1 MLVFVHINKT
11 AGRTVRYIL
20 RSTYGARHC
29 DVEPWHARSSA
40 TPFSTPDLHRLR
52 KLYPSLASIA
62 GHGITGY
69 VDLVEPGT
77 EFRYFTVLREP
88 LKLCASRFQYHV
100 DYRGK
105 KDLVFED
112 WIQQGWLRDAQTTRI
127 AGTASAT
134 DAIDVI
140 ERKEMFVGIS
150 ERFDESM
157 VLLKALRAE
166 DLDIGYTPVNVARR
180 TTIAETLLADP
191 KSREALVEANRA
203 DLELYEYVTTDLY
216 PRFRTEYGPSLDEA
230 VTSFRT
236 DQRRGFNR
244 RNLTVARLKQH
255 GLGRPAG
262 FLYRGRATG
271 RVMEKLLG

>member
-29 DVEPWHARSSA
+29 DVEPLHARSNA
-40 TPFSTPDLHRLR
+40 TPFSTPDLRRVR

-62 GHGITGY
+62 GHRISGY

-88 LKLCASRFQYHV
+88 VKLCASRFQYHV

-112 WIQQGWLRDAQTTRI
+112 WIQQEWLRNAQTTRI
-127 AGTASAT
+127 AGTPSAAA
-134 DAIDVI
+134 AIDVI
-140 ERKEMFVGIS
+140 ERKQMFVGVS

-166 DLDIGYTPVNVARR
+166 DLDIAHTPVNVARR
-180 TTIAETLLADP
+180 NTIADALLADP
-191 KSREALVEANRA
+191 KSRDALVEANGA

-216 PRFRTEYGPSLDEA
+216 PRLCREYGPSLEDA
-230 VTSFRT
+230 VTSFRN
-236 DQRRGFNR
+236 DPRRSFNR

-255 GLGRPAG
+255 GLLRPAG
-262 FLYRGRATG
+262 FLYRSRATG
-271 RVMEKLLG
+271 KAMERLLG